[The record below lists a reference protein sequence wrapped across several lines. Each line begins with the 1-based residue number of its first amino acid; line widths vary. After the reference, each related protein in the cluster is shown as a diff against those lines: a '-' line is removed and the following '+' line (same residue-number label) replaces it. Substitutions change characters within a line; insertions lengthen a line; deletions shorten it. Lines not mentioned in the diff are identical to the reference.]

1 MILGPV
7 IDALYLDYTFHS
19 NLTLHEQVDV
29 GLVLLFPEKALIVVK
44 DSLFRDLEQI
54 FEARLVPGIERLEIL
69 THYVQPVIVHL
80 AQLIDVHLHVRTPC
94 KHEELG
100 VLRACDLDRGRCRC
114 SFIQDWIAETLPRPV
129 LVKKNHLA

>member
-1 MILGPV
+1 M
-7 IDALYLDYTFHS
+7 
-19 NLTLHEQVDV
+19 
-29 GLVLLFPEKALIVVK
+29 LFPEKALIVVK

-69 THYVQPVIVHL
+69 PHYVQPVIVHL
-80 AQLIDVHLHVRTPC
+80 TQLIDVHLHVRTPC

-114 SFIQDWIAETLPRPV
+114 SFIQERIAETLPRPV
-129 LVKKNHLA
+129 FVKKNHLA